1 MTPDPSSL
9 PLALKVTFMVLAMV
23 GNGIAV
29 LMNTAMNS
37 VNRSKIRQMATEE
50 NEVAIRLGNLLA
62 LPTDYRLVTFLSL
75 SAYILHWHCLSTQFF
90 LRWFT

>member
-37 VNRSKIRQMATEE
+37 VNGRIFPRFYISMRKKS
-50 NEVAIRLGNLLA
+50 
-62 LPTDYRLVTFLSL
+62 SL
-75 SAYILHWHCLSTQFF
+75 YPKPL
-90 LRWFT
+90 

>member
-50 NEVAIRLGNLLA
+50 NE
-62 LPTDYRLVTFLSL
+62 
-75 SAYILHWHCLSTQFF
+75 
-90 LRWFT
+90 